1 MGQAHT
7 KCSLESREEEKVA
20 SLGNANHQNTI
31 RIGMFQEVDTYGT
44 GKIIQP
50 MEKSLLPPANSTWSE
65 DGSQYT
71 VASVNPSVAAGF
83 DFSRGRPVIPIEFD
97 TVVNSKGVVD
107 LYGLNE
113 YWGRT
118 GKKTLP
124 TDCNQPLASS
134 AVPQSQ
140 QTFVSRPSPVLQ
152 PVVSNIQW
160 PEPVQPVLM
169 EPTQTIAVR
178 QSAPQAVVNQSAPAP
193 TMLESQQQKISAVI
207 KPVIEPRK
215 YVSPNVQ
222 RATPVF
228 TAEPTARYFHPTSNV
243 KPNVQVTDQAP
254 VWKEGAES
262 GRYSVYANGKAPVY
276 SETVQRVDFP
286 QKTRTNPSHELH
298 DKVNFL
304 NQRLENIKKINATQ
318 KAKNEDLLRQQSDS
332 INKLEQQ
339 VNLLL
344 EVASQVP
351 DQSASVNRSPVVVP
365 ESHHKRKTSSV
376 CQDTM
381 GNLGEVVVRT
391 QLVRLPDGSVEQVPV
406 KSCKVGERAPL
417 RPERPEDQ
425 FDPQYFSTVIP
436 EHIPVH
442 LSGKNGHVKNVLMPG
457 PNPEHFL
464 KGAGTA
470 NLYNQRYPTAVN
482 RNYAPIAQNSGRAI
496 QVRNTRMAPHTAKTP
511 ENYGNFVPGKAS
523 RPFFRP
529 FGK

>member
-1 MGQAHT
+1 MGHAHT
-7 KCSLESREEEKVA
+7 QCSLESREEEKVV

-31 RIGMFQEVDTYGT
+31 RIGMFQQVDTCGT
-44 GKIIQP
+44 GKIMQP
-50 MEKSLLPPANSTWSE
+50 VEKSVLPANSAWSA
-65 DGSQYT
+65 DGSDYA
-71 VASVNPSVAAGF
+71 VASVNQSVAAGF

-124 TDCNQPLASS
+124 NDCNQPLAYN

-140 QTFVSRPSPVLQ
+140 QTFISRPSPVVQ
-152 PVVSNIQW
+152 PIVSNVQW
-160 PEPVQPVLM
+160 SEPLQPVLM
-169 EPTQTIAVR
+169 EPTQPIDVC
-178 QSAPQAVVNQSAPAP
+178 QSVPQAVVSQSAPAP
-193 TMLESQQQKISAVI
+193 TMLESQQQNIST
-207 KPVIEPRK
+207 VIEPVVETRK

-222 RATPVF
+222 RATTVF
-228 TAEPTARYFHPTSNV
+228 ISEPTVSYFHPTSHA
-243 KPNVQVTDQAP
+243 KPDVQVTDQSPAR
-254 VWKEGAES
+254 KQGAET
-262 GRYSVYANGKAPVY
+262 GRDSLYANGKAPVY
-276 SETVQRVDFP
+276 SETVQPVDIP
-286 QKTRTNPSHELH
+286 PNTRTNPSRELH

-304 NQRLENIKKINATQ
+304 SQRLENIKKINSTR
-318 KAKNEDLLRQQSDS
+318 KAKNQDLLRQQSNS

-344 EVASQVP
+344 EVAAKVP

-365 ESHHKRKTSSV
+365 ISHHKKKATPV

-381 GNLGEVVVRT
+381 GNLGEVVVRN

-417 RPERPEDQ
+417 RPVPPEDQ
-425 FDPQYFSTVIP
+425 FDPQYFPTTIP

-442 LSGKNGHVKNVLMPG
+442 LSGQKGRVKNVLMPG
-457 PNPEHFL
+457 PNPDHFL

-470 NLYNQRYPTAVN
+470 NQYKQRYPSAVN
-482 RNYAPIAQNSGRAI
+482 RKYAPITQHWGRPI
-496 QVRNTRMAPHTAKTP
+496 QVRNTRMVPQTAPTP
-511 ENYGNFVPGKAS
+511 DNYGNFVPGKAS